1 MKNVIKLHNY
11 YSPLELEQAIEKWG
25 NYYNDCRYHKS
36 LDNLTPADVYF
47 GRGAKILEQRK
58 IIKQN
63 TIKHRRNNYLNY
75 KLNLIV

>member
-11 YSPLELEQAIEKWG
+11 YSSLELEQAIEKWV

-63 TIKHRRNNYLNY
+63 IIKHRRNNFLNY